1 MDKLTLFRECFS
13 ERYAFN
19 PQETRETILET
30 VSWLISR
37 KLRYH
42 PSGFGGHCFAS
53 DVGVVTFD
61 GVPANNV
68 GTLGSFSYAFY
79 FPESEDAALHGS
91 ELPDGSKTAYSGRM
105 HPMAFNIE
113 KVNYLL
119 AVACKNAEIET
130 IVIRNGHTPVSV

>member
-1 MDKLTLFRECFS
+1 MNEQELFSECFA
-13 ERYAFN
+13 ERYAVN
-19 PQETRETILET
+19 PQEMRETILET
-30 VSWLISR
+30 ISWLVSR
-37 KLRYH
+37 KLRY
-42 PSGFGGHCFAS
+42 SETGAGGHCFTS

-91 ELPDGSKTAYSGRM
+91 ELPDGTKTAYLGRM
-105 HPMAFNIE
+105 HLMTFNIE

-119 AVACKNAEIET
+119 AVACKNAGIET
-130 IVIRNGHTPVSV
+130 IVIS

>member
-1 MDKLTLFRECFS
+1 MDKQTLFRPTVGENYS
-13 ERYAFN
+13 FN
-19 PQETRETILET
+19 PQEMRETILET

-37 KLRYH
+37 KLRYQ
-42 PSGFGGHCFAS
+42 PSGSGGHCFTS

-91 ELPDGSKTAYSGRM
+91 ELPDGTKTAYLGRM
-105 HPMAFNIE
+105 HLMAFNIE

-119 AVACKNAEIET
+119 AVACKNAGIET
-130 IVIRNGHTPVSV
+130 IVIS